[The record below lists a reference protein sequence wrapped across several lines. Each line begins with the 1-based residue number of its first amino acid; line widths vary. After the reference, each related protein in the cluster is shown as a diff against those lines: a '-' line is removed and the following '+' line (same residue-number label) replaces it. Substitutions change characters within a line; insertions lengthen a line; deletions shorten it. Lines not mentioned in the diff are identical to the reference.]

1 MGYPDALL
9 SGTSTGRNTFDPR
22 GIAAAPVA
30 IADCPRWRGDV
41 GPAIGEVQ
49 PQVPSR
55 AKTIKALVSDRRPV
69 MVRFA
74 PGEKHR
80 PLRSTTQPSL
90 IRWSRMVV
98 HRRGRVRATAI
109 ELHELDPSQR
119 QALLAGLLPAVIDA
133 PRGGAAFPS

>member
-55 AKTIKALVSDRRPV
+55 AKTFKSLVKRPPTGHGS
-69 MVRFA
+69 FCA
-74 PGEKHR
+74 
-80 PLRSTTQPSL
+80 
-90 IRWSRMVV
+90 
-98 HRRGRVRATAI
+98 GRKTP
-109 ELHELDPSQR
+109 PSQVDNPAISYQVVANGGP
-119 QALLAGLLPAVIDA
+119 QAQAREGHRNRT
-133 PRGGAAFPS
+133 PRA